1 MSLKNK
7 KINIG
12 VIKKVAEALGELN
25 KKVVYV
31 GGAVVSIYADD
42 PAADDVRPTKDV
54 DIFLEIASYG
64 KLSEFQ
70 EELASKGFHPTPE
83 QNIMCRF
90 KYDDIL
96 LDVMSTKEVGWA
108 SADKWFKPG
117 LKKLEQFQIENVKI
131 NVLHVSYFLATKFN
145 AFRDRKEDART
156 SRHFE
161 DIVYLLDNRENL
173 VEEIINSPDD
183 VRNYLIKEFKEI
195 IKPEYKEAFLGHL
208 YYETQIER
216 YELIKEK
223 LIGIVNGV

>member
-7 KINIG
+7 KINEGI
-12 VIKKVAEALGELN
+12 IKEVAEALGELN
-25 KKVVYV
+25 ERVVYV
-31 GGAVVSIYADD
+31 GGAVVSLYADD
-42 PAADDVRPTKDV
+42 PAAEDVRPTKDV

-64 KLSEFQ
+64 KLAEFQ
-70 EELASKGFHPTPE
+70 EELASKGFHPTPV
-83 QNIMCRF
+83 QNVICRF

-117 LKKLEQFQIENVKI
+117 LKKLEKIQIEDIAI
-131 NVLHVSYFLATKFN
+131 NVLHISYFLATKFN
-145 AFRDRKEDART
+145 AFHDRKEDSRT

-161 DIVYLLDNRENL
+161 DIVYVLDNRKNL

-183 VRNYLIKEFKEI
+183 VRNYLVQEFNEI
-195 IKPEYKEAFLGHL
+195 LMSEYKEAFLGHL

-216 YELIKEK
+216 YELIEEK
-223 LIGIVNGV
+223 LFGIINGV